1 MSEVLN
7 IEKIG
12 QIRGNVISEISKLR
26 SKDEISNLRIKYL
39 GRKGIISTLLRT
51 IRQMPIDQ
59 RKIFGQK
66 LNILKEELELLFEEK
81 SNEGFSEFDQF
92 NKEKSLQDISLPGRK
107 GIIGNLHPTSKVV
120 REICKAFT
128 PMGFQIIEGPEI
140 ELDKYNFEL
149 LNIPK
154 DHPSRDMFDTFWVDW
169 KNDKGEYPLLM
180 RTHTSPMQAR
190 VMEGSIP
197 PIRVLVPGKVF
208 RCDYFPFVEPGV
220 DVSIDCFICEGDGC
234 RVCSKTGWIEIMGA
248 GMVHPK
254 VLSSVGYDPEIYS
267 GFAFG
272 MGVERIAML
281 KYGIEDIRLFYSNDL
296 RFLKQF

>member
-39 GRKGIISTLLRT
+39 GRKGIVSKLLRS
-51 IRQMPIDQ
+51 IHEIPIDQ

-81 SNEGFSEFDQF
+81 SNEGFNEFDQF

-128 PMGFQIIEGPEI
+128 PMGFQIVEGPEI

-149 LNIPK
+149 
-154 DHPSRDMFDTFWVDW
+154 
-169 KNDKGEYPLLM
+169 
-180 RTHTSPMQAR
+180 
-190 VMEGSIP
+190 
-197 PIRVLVPGKVF
+197 
-208 RCDYFPFVEPGV
+208 
-220 DVSIDCFICEGDGC
+220 
-234 RVCSKTGWIEIMGA
+234 
-248 GMVHPK
+248 
-254 VLSSVGYDPEIYS
+254 
-267 GFAFG
+267 
-272 MGVERIAML
+272 
-281 KYGIEDIRLFYSNDL
+281 
-296 RFLKQF
+296 